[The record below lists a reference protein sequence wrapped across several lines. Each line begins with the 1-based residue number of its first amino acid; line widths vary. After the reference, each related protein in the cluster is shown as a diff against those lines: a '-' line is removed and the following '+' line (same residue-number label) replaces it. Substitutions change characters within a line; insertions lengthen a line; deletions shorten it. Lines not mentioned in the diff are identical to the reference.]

1 MILPLITN
9 HVEGVLATA
18 ATFSWALTQFL
29 SDCGKNGCGHVLRGA
44 NALIQ
49 VTAKEY
55 LLSSLPHILLLG
67 MLFALSYLL
76 AYLKQQ
82 SFKITSLLKCPI
94 LKYQIV
100 KVGKMKPEHR
110 LSH

>member
-9 HVEGVLATA
+9 HVEGVLAIAT
-18 ATFSWALTQFL
+18 TFSWALTQFL

-55 LLSSLPHILLLG
+55 LSSVPNILLLG

-76 AYLKQQ
+76 AYLK
-82 SFKITSLLKCPI
+82 
-94 LKYQIV
+94 
-100 KVGKMKPEHR
+100 
-110 LSH
+110 

>member
-1 MILPLITN
+1 MILPLITS

-55 LLSSLPHILLLG
+55 LSSLPHILLLG

>member
-18 ATFSWALTQFL
+18 TFSWALTQFL
-29 SDCGKNGCGHVLRGA
+29 SDCGKNVCGHVLRGA

-49 VTAKEY
+49 VAAKEY
-55 LLSSLPHILLLG
+55 LLSCVPNILLLG
-67 MLFALSYLL
+67 VLFVPSYLL

-94 LKYQIV
+94 LKYQIY
-100 KVGKMKPEHR
+100 R
-110 LSH
+110 L